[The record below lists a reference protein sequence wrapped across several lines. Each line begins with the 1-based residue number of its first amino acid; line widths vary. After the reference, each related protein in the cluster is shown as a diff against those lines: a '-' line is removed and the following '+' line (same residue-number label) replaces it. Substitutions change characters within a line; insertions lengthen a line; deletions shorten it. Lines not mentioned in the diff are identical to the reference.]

1 MGRDNAPQHAQTPQH
16 PLQTKCRSS
25 SSSPLP
31 YGDQKFCSRTLPR
44 RVPSPPPVPH
54 LKRLIICSNT
64 ASPYRLPALASMR
77 TLSPRPTERD
87 PLLSVRLNL
96 TCFPLWGRQVAA
108 PAVNARTRETIHA
121 LAVSN
126 APQAN
131 IDVGAA
137 ASSARKAGSRR
148 GDRPW

>member
-1 MGRDNAPQHAQTPQH
+1 MHGPEG
-16 PLQTKCRSS
+16 PLHSFFGDQRSYAAA
-25 SSSPLP
+25 SSP
-31 YGDQKFCSRTLPR
+31 R
-44 RVPSPPPVPH
+44 
-54 LKRLIICSNT
+54 
-64 ASPYRLPALASMR
+64 A
-77 TLSPRPTERD
+77 TERD